1 VSASPEQEHPGDDD
15 PGRRVVYV
23 YDGHLDLLGS
33 EVKVGDMMPD
43 FSLTAWRDETP
54 SEIIPEDLLA
64 YGRPILISVCSSVD
78 TPVSNVQSSLLALR
92 VKQYAGR
99 VLGVLV
105 TSDLLFTQTRFIR
118 EHQCEELIVGSD
130 YLDRNFGHNWGLLLD
145 EAMVLTRAIFVV
157 YTIASTGIQNQV
169 YTFNAGGT
177 PSATPPGMVG
187 ETISFVPEPSTW
199 ALGAFA
205 LACGGWQLTRR
216 RRALRVKA

>member
-1 VSASPEQEHPGDDD
+1 MPKTNDVQDASRDDLVGDAEILPGEGNPTSDVSAADEQDHPGDGD

-23 YDGHLDLLGS
+23 YDGQLDLLGN

-43 FSLTAWRDETP
+43 FSLTAWRDETTT
-54 SEIIPEDLLA
+54 EIIPEDLLA

-105 TSDLLFTQTRFIR
+105 TSDLPFTQNRFIR

-130 YLDRNFGHNWGLLLD
+130 YLDRNFGYNWGLLID
-145 EAMVLTRAIFVV
+145 EAMVLQRAIFVV
-157 YTIASTGIQNQV
+157 DSD
-169 YTFNAGGT
+169 GT
-177 PSATPPGMVG
+177 VCHA
-187 ETISFVPEPSTW
+187 EVPERYTCEIDYDA
-199 ALGAFA
+199 ALSV
-205 LACGGWQLTRR
+205 LDQL
-216 RRALRVKA
+216 LL